1 MESIKYFYA
10 NASTAA
16 AAETSSCIVY
26 VVVEVSH
33 KKWKEGEQRKGK
45 REYDVNGKNGGG
57 DGRGDILIQ
66 MMLKEFAHTALHAA
80 KKRTSQGRDSAFPW
94 E

>member
-10 NASTAA
+10 NASTAGA

-33 KKWKEGEQRKGK
+33 KK
-45 REYDVNGKNGGG
+45 
-57 DGRGDILIQ
+57 
-66 MMLKEFAHTALHAA
+66 
-80 KKRTSQGRDSAFPW
+80 
-94 E
+94 